1 MDVFAL
7 RDKVVADYRGY
18 IESFVRIRD
27 ERLAGFVND
36 VFERGDLW
44 PEAILQLNPAYQP
57 GPTLDELATQGVL
70 LPATAQFFRQP
81 GGRPIRLYHHQ
92 HEAIEIARR
101 WEPYVVTTGTGS
113 GKSLTY
119 LIPIFD
125 HILRNQPE
133 RKQVRAIIVYPM
145 NALINSQYSAV
156 ETYAKQNPSCPVRFK
171 KYTGQEKNEERQAI
185 LDDPPHVLL
194 TNYVMLEYMMV
205 RPAERHFTE
214 RASAHV
220 EFLVLDELHTY
231 RGRQGA
237 DVAML
242 IRRVRERAGNP
253 RMLHVGTSATV
264 ASEGDRAARKRAA
277 AAVATKLFGVTVPPE
292 NVVDET
298 LRRAIQVSAPAT
310 AESLRAAV
318 ESPLPAPEPVAV
330 GRDPLAAW
338 VEQTFGVE
346 LEGGRL
352 IRRSHPITFAEG
364 VRQLS
369 EACSLPEPLCSDKLR
384 ALLALG
390 NHLQTE
396 AGEPLFAFRLHQ
408 FLAAGGTVYTTLEP
422 SILRS
427 SSMQGEYYS
436 PEGDGTKLLYPLV
449 FCRECGEEYYLVDR
463 SERDG
468 GSITPRLPF
477 LDDENEDAQVTPG
490 YVALQEEDLWT
501 DANEDELPDFW
512 FEYRNGNR
520 RLKRTYQA
528 HVPMRLSVRTDGTVA
543 EPRAEAG
550 VEAWFQPQ
558 PFLLCL
564 RCGAAYDRTER
575 NDFRKLTRLSHTGRS
590 TATTLVSSSAIVQLR
605 EDLQVPVE
613 ARKVLSF
620 TDNRQDA
627 SLQAGHFNDF
637 ILVALVRAALYRA
650 LSEQHELDHANITQ
664 AVFRALALEPAAYA
678 KAPAAF
684 GPGKRQNEEA
694 MQRLL
699 EYRLYEDL
707 RRGWRVI
714 QPNLEQCGL
723 LSIEYDGLGEVCR
736 EPAVWEQH
744 PLLKQ
749 ASAEV
754 RERVVGVFLDYLR
767 REMAIDARVLDPE
780 EHGELRRRVEQSLKE
795 PWSMDKDDRLRDS
808 SIFVLGA
815 GPESDRERSTA
826 PTSRIVRYL
835 RRRDTWGLP
844 RDLSPHEG
852 TTLVDALVPALDGQY
867 LTTIQTESG
876 GRGFQLLARSLRWKL
891 GDGTPPA
898 PDPVRMKWKRN
909 ARMEEVERTANR
921 FFGALYRETATQ
933 LKGIEGLAHTGQIPP
948 DLRQQREDRFRKG
961 DLAALFCSPTMELG
975 VDIRDLNVVHLRNI
989 PPTPAN
995 YAQRSGRAGRGGQPA
1010 LVVAFCS
1017 EGSPHDQYF
1026 YRRPN
1031 RMVAGAVAPARVDL
1045 GNEELVRAHVHSVW
1059 LAATGARLGRG
1070 MAEVLDLGQP
1080 TSPLNADI
1088 QHRASLP
1095 DAKLLEVTHECQ
1107 RILEAAGDDI
1117 RRAPWCTSQW
1127 LGSTLRGAA
1136 TAFQSAFNRW
1146 RELYDSAVRQRD
1158 EARRIVDNPAT
1169 RGKERRDAEQRE
1181 REAKSQIDL
1190 LLNRSEDSD
1199 ESDFYPY
1206 RYLASEGFLPGY
1218 SFPRLPVRALV
1229 PSGDKTHII
1238 QRPRFLALGEFGP
1251 RNVIYHEGRKYR
1263 MARCVLPPGGVEGRL
1278 VTAKL
1283 CKMCGYFHE
1292 GANAGAD
1299 RCEHC
1304 GVQLDGAHSQYVPT
1318 LFEMTAVRGSRVERI
1333 TCDEE
1338 ERVREGFFIETF
1350 YRFAPGPDGRA
1361 LQEQAV
1367 TTTPDGREILALT
1380 HATQATLWRV
1390 NHRWRR
1396 SARPGFTLD
1405 RRTGFWAKRPG
1416 DDDRAPDVETND
1428 LLGNVRPFVWD
1439 TRNLLLLKP
1448 TPQGVG
1454 GARPGENF
1462 LASLGYALQR
1472 AVQILFQ
1479 VEEQEI
1485 AVERIG
1491 EENEE
1496 RLLFWEA
1503 AEGGT
1508 GVWPRV
1514 LEDPQSLARVAAEAL
1529 RLCHFDPVTGIDDP
1543 SANCSRACYDCLLS
1557 YRNQPDH
1564 PRLDRHVIRD
1574 YLLLLAQSA
1583 TSRQTWGR
1591 SYDEQY
1597 AWLEER
1603 RDHASGLE
1611 GDLLALLHRTRRRL
1625 PDRAQYRP
1633 EPDVFAEADFFYDR
1647 DGARG
1652 VCIFCDGPDHNEPT
1666 RLARDS
1672 AERAKLE
1679 DLGYRIV
1686 VIRHDADIADQ
1697 VRRHIDVFGP
1707 GAS

>member
-27 ERLAGFVND
+27 ERLAAFVD
-36 VFERGDLW
+36 EVFERGDLW

-57 GPTLDELATQGVL
+57 GPTLDELATQGAL
-70 LPATAQFFRQP
+70 LPATAGFFRHQD
-81 GGRPIRLYHHQ
+81 GHPIRLYHHQ
-92 HEAIEIARR
+92 REAIEIARR

-133 RKQVRAIIVYPM
+133 RRQVRAIIVYPM
-145 NALINSQYSAV
+145 NALINSQYTAL
-156 ETYAKQNPSCPVRFK
+156 ETYAKQNPGCPVRFE
-171 KYTGQEKNEERQAI
+171 KYTGQQRDEARQRI
-185 LDDPPHVLL
+185 LDDPPHILL
-194 TNYVMLEYMMV
+194 TNYVMLEYMLV
-205 RPAERHFTE
+205 RPAERHFTD
-214 RASAHV
+214 RTSAHL

-242 IRRVRERAGNP
+242 IRRVRERAANP

-277 AAVATKLFGVTVPPE
+277 AEVATKLFGVTVPPE

-298 LRRAIQVSAPAT
+298 LRRAIQVSAPST
-310 AESLRAAV
+310 AEALRVAV
-318 ESPLPAPEPVAV
+318 ESPLPAETPAALAHD
-330 GRDPLAAW
+330 GLAAW
-338 VEQTFGVE
+338 VEETFGVE
-346 LEGGRL
+346 LEDGHL
-352 IRRSHPITFAEG
+352 IRRSEPITFAKG
-364 VRQLS
+364 VRELS
-369 EACSLPEPLCSDKLR
+369 TGCGLPEPICSEKLR

-390 NHLQTE
+390 NRLRTD

-408 FLAAGGTVYTTLEP
+408 FLAAGGTVYATLEP
-422 SILRS
+422 SAIRYRGL
-427 SSMQGEYYS
+427 QGEYYAPQS
-436 PEGDGTKLLYPLV
+436 DGEKLLYPLV
-449 FCRECGEEYYLVDR
+449 FCRECGQEYYLVDR
-463 SERDG
+463 NERDQG
-468 GSITPRLPF
+468 RITPRLPF
-477 LDDENEDAQVTPG
+477 LDDENEEAQVTPG
-490 YVALQEEDLWT
+490 YIALQEDGLW
-501 DANEDELPDFW
+501 DDSNSDELPDFW
-512 FEYRNGNR
+512 FEYRKGNP
-520 RLKRTYQA
+520 RLKATYQA
-528 HVPMRLSVRTDGTVA
+528 HVAARLSVRPDGSVA
-543 EPRAEAG
+543 ERGAEG
-550 VEAWFQPQ
+550 SVQAWFQPQ

-590 TATTLVSSSAIVQLR
+590 TATTLVTSSAIVQLR
-605 EDLQVPVE
+605 EDLQVPAE

-637 ILVALVRAALYRA
+637 ILVALVRAALYGALGERA
-650 LSEQHELDHANITQ
+650 VLDHANITQ
-664 AVFRALALEPAAYA
+664 AVFQTLALDQKAYA

-723 LSIEYDGLGEVCR
+723 LTIEYDGLREVCG
-736 EPAVWEQH
+736 EPAAWEQH
-744 PLLKQ
+744 PILKQ
-749 ASAEV
+749 ASPEL
-754 RERVVGVFLDYLR
+754 RERVVGTFLDYLR
-767 REMAIDARVLDPE
+767 REMAIDATVLEPE
-780 EHGELRRRVEQSLKE
+780 GHGELRRRVEQSLKD
-795 PWSMDKDDRLRDS
+795 PWALDKDDRLRDS
-808 SIFVLGA
+808 SIFVLGS

-826 PTSRIVRYL
+826 STSRIVRYL
-835 RRRDTWGLP
+835 RRRDTWGL
-844 RDLSPHEG
+844 RQDLSPHEG
-852 TTLVDALVPALDGQY
+852 TTLVEALVRALDGQY
-867 LTTIQTESG
+867 LTMVQTESG
-876 GRGFQLLARSLRWKL
+876 GRGFQLLVRSMQWKL

-909 ARMEEVERTANR
+909 ARMEEVERTANQ
-921 FFGALYRETATQ
+921 FFAALYRETANQ
-933 LKGIEGLAHTGQIPP
+933 LKGIEGLAHTGQIPAE
-948 DLRQQREDRFRKG
+948 LRQDREERFRKG

-1026 YRRPN
+1026 YRRPD
-1031 RMVAGAVAPARVDL
+1031 RMVAGAVAPARLDL

-1059 LAATGARLGRG
+1059 LAATGTSLHRG
-1070 MAEVLDLGQP
+1070 MAEVLDLSQP
-1080 TSPLNADI
+1080 GFTLNAEI
-1088 QHRASLP
+1088 QHRATLS
-1095 DAKLLEVTHECQ
+1095 DTKLSEVTEECR
-1107 RILEAAGDDI
+1107 RILDAAGEDT
-1117 RRAPWCTSQW
+1117 RRAPWCTPQW
-1127 LGSTLRGAA
+1127 LENTLRGAA
-1136 TAFQSAFNRW
+1136 TAFDSGFNRW
-1146 RELYDSAVRQRD
+1146 RELYGSAVQQRD

-1169 RGKERRDAEQRE
+1169 RGKDRREAEQRE
-1181 REAKSQIDL
+1181 REAKNQIDL
-1190 LLNRSEDSD
+1190 LLNRSEESD

-1206 RYLASEGFLPGY
+1206 RYLASEGFVPGY

-1292 GANAGAD
+1292 GANAAAD

-1304 GVQLDGAHSQYVPT
+1304 GVQMDGAHSQYVPT
-1318 LFEMTAVRGSRVERI
+1318 LFEMTAVRGNRVERI

-1350 YRFAPGPDGRA
+1350 YRFAPGSDGRV
-1361 LQEQAV
+1361 LQERAV
-1367 TTTPDGREILALT
+1367 TKAPDGREILALT

-1396 SARPGFTLD
+1396 STQNGFTLD
-1405 RRTGFWAKRPG
+1405 RKSGYWARRPG
-1416 DDDRAPDVETND
+1416 DDDRAPDLETND
-1428 LLGNVRPFVWD
+1428 ILSGVRPFVWD
-1439 TRNLLLLKP
+1439 TRNLLLVKP
-1448 TPQGVG
+1448 TDQDVKN
-1454 GARPGENF
+1454 ARSGEDF

-1472 AVQILFQ
+1472 AMQILFQ
-1479 VEEQEI
+1479 VEEQEV

-1491 EENEE
+1491 EGPEE

-1508 GVWPRV
+1508 GIWPR
-1514 LEDPQSLARVAAEAL
+1514 LFEDPRTLARVAVEAL
-1529 RLCHFDPVTGIDDP
+1529 RLCHFDPGTGEDR
-1543 SANCSRACYDCLLS
+1543 AQGGCSRACYDCLLS

-1564 PRLDRHVIRD
+1564 PLLDRHLIRD
-1574 YLLLLAQSA
+1574 HLLLLSQSS
-1583 TSRQTWGR
+1583 TSRQTAGR

-1597 AWLEER
+1597 AWLDER
-1603 RDHASGLE
+1603 CDHISGLE
-1611 GDLLALLHRTRRRL
+1611 GDFLALLHRTRRRL
-1625 PDRAQYRP
+1625 PDRVQYRP

-1652 VCIFCDGPDHNEPT
+1652 VCVFCDGPDHDELS
-1666 RLARDS
+1666 RQARDS

-1686 VIRHDADIADQ
+1686 VIRHDVSIEDQ
-1697 VRRHIDVFGP
+1697 VRRHVDVFGP